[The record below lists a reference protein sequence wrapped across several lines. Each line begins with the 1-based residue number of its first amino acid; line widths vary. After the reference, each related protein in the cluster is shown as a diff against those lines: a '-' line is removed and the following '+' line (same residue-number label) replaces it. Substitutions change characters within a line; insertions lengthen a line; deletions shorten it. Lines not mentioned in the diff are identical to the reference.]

1 MTVSNPIINITKAP
15 AEQSISNAPQKVLI
29 VGQQT
34 GSVYT
39 SGSLVENIGNANVEI
54 GNFGKGSQIAE
65 MVKAFKSVNQVT
77 RLDAIALDDNGSGV
91 QATGD
96 ISFSGTATES
106 GVLVVSIGS
115 RINHKYSVSIA
126 SGDTGAQIID
136 ALADLIN
143 ADAHKIVSVLTL
155 TSGTTGTATITA
167 NNAGTYG
174 NGIGL
179 EVKGIVGGVTPS
191 VTAMTGGATDP
202 VLTGLFDVIGE
213 TRYQTIVFPGNYD
226 VTVVADSHTS
236 TTSLL
241 DPRWNEDNAILDGVC
256 VISKTDT
263 LANLKTFLNA
273 RNSQSL
279 IVNAQGIVNDTLYKG
294 SSIFE
299 LDDVIAAQIGA
310 VRALRLTDGANIAQL
325 VIASNLDARGG
336 THIASLPYMNTP
348 LTLPILDT
356 GKGWVKSEQSEINE
370 AGGFVIGNNVA
381 GNGVVLGQVYTT
393 YKTDAAG
400 NVDKTYQFL
409 NSVDVASA
417 GAEFIFNNLKS
428 AYSQSRLTDG
438 SLVTGYNMVNENA
451 IRGKLVELYNILSGE
466 GYLLYRAGED
476 NVKYFVDNLTIG
488 LDLLNG
494 KATSTAKVKHVAQLR
509 GLDLVLQSV
518 FNI

>member
-39 SGSLVENIGNANVEI
+39 SGSLVESIGNANIEI
-54 GNFGKGSQIAE
+54 GNFGKGSQVAE

-77 RLDAIALDDNGSGV
+77 RLDVIPLDDNGSGV
-91 QATGD
+91 QATG
-96 ISFSGTATES
+96 SVAFSGTATEA
-106 GVLVVSIGS
+106 GALVVSIGS

-126 SGDTGAQIID
+126 SGDTATEIGD
-136 ALADLIN
+136 ALVALIN
-143 ADAHKIVSVLTL
+143 ADSHNIVSA
-155 TSGTTGTATITA
+155 SNTTGTVTLTA
-167 NNAGTYG
+167 NNSGTYG

-226 VTVVADSHTS
+226 VTVVADTHAS

-273 RNSQSL
+273 RDSQSL
-279 IVNAQGIVNDTLYKG
+279 IVNAQEVVNDALYKG

-310 VRALRLTDGANIAQL
+310 VRSLRLTDGANIAQL

-348 LTLPILDT
+348 LSLPVVDT
-356 GKGWVKSEQSEINE
+356 GKGWSKSERAEINA
-370 AGGFVIGNNVA
+370 AGGFVVGNNVA
-381 GNGVVLGQVYTT
+381 GNGVILGQVYTT

-409 NSVDVASA
+409 NSVDVTSA

-438 SLVTGYNMVNENA
+438 ALVTGYNMVNENA

-466 GYLLYRAGED
+466 GYLLYRAGEE
-476 NVKYFVDNLTIG
+476 NIKYFVDNLTIS

-494 KATSTAKVKHVAQLR
+494 KATSTAKVPLVSQLR
-509 GLDLVLQSV
+509 RLDLVLQAV

>member
-39 SGSLVENIGNANVEI
+39 SGSLVESIGNANIEI
-54 GNFGKGSQIAE
+54 GNFGKGSQISE
-65 MVKAFKSVNQVT
+65 MVKAFKSANQVT

-91 QATGD
+91 QATG
-96 ISFSGTATES
+96 SVAFSGTATES
-106 GVLVVSIGS
+106 GALVVSVGS

-126 SGDTGAQIID
+126 SGDTATQIGD
-136 ALADLIN
+136 ALVALIN
-143 ADAHKIVSVLTL
+143 ADAHKIVSA
-155 TSGTTGTATITA
+155 SNTTGTVTLTA

-213 TRYQTIVFPGNYD
+213 TRYQTIIFPGNYD

-236 TTSLL
+236 TSSLL

-263 LANLKTFLNA
+263 LANLKTFLNS

-310 VRALRLTDGANIAQL
+310 VRALRLTDGANIAQF

-336 THIASLPYMNTP
+336 THTASLPYMNTP
-348 LTLPILDT
+348 LTLPVLDT
-356 GKGWVKSEQSEINE
+356 GKGWAKSEQSEINV
-370 AGGFVIGNNVA
+370 AGGFFVGNNVS
-381 GNGVVLGQVYTT
+381 GTGVVLGQVYTT

-409 NSVDVASA
+409 NNVDVTSA

-476 NVKYFVDNLTIG
+476 NVKYFVDNLTIS

-494 KATSTAKVKHVAQLR
+494 KATSTAKVPLVAQLR
-509 GLDLVLQSV
+509 RLDLVLQAV

>member
-77 RLDAIALDDNGSGV
+77 RLDAIALDDSGSGV

-126 SGDTGAQIID
+126 SGDTGAQITD

-155 TSGTTGTATITA
+155 TSGTTGTATLTA

-179 EVKGIVGGVTPS
+179 EVKGIVGGVAPS

-348 LTLPILDT
+348 LTLPVLDT
-356 GKGWVKSEQSEINE
+356 GKGWAKSEQSEIND
-370 AGGFVIGNNVA
+370 AGGFFVGNNVA
-381 GNGVVLGQVYTT
+381 GSGVILGQVYTT

-409 NSVDVASA
+409 NNVDVTSA

-438 SLVTGYNMVNENA
+438 SLVTGYNMVNENG
-451 IRGKLVELYNILSGE
+451 IRGKLVELYNTLSGE

-476 NVKYFVDNLTIG
+476 NVKYFVDNLTIS
-488 LDLLNG
+488 LDLLNC
-494 KATSTAKVKHVAQLR
+494 
-509 GLDLVLQSV
+509 
-518 FNI
+518 

>member
-77 RLDAIALDDNGSGV
+77 RLDAIPIDDNGSGIR
-91 QATGD
+91 ATG
-96 ISFSGTATES
+96 SVVFSGTATEA
-106 GVLVVSIGS
+106 GTLVVSIGS

-126 SGDTGAQIID
+126 SGDTAEQIKD
-136 ALADLIN
+136 SLVALIN
-143 ADAHKIVSVLTL
+143 ADAHKIVSVSVTPTVPGAVL
-155 TSGTTGTATITA
+155 ITA
-167 NNAGTYG
+167 NNAGTCG

-213 TRYQTIVFPGNYD
+213 TRYQTIVFPSNYD

-236 TTSLL
+236 TNSLL

-348 LTLPILDT
+348 LTLPVLDT
-356 GKGWVKSEQSEINE
+356 GKGWSKSEQSEINA
-370 AGGFVIGNNVA
+370 AGGFFVGNNVA
-381 GNGVVLGQVYTT
+381 GSGVILGQVYTT

-409 NSVDVASA
+409 NNVDVSSA

-451 IRGKLVELYNILSGE
+451 IRGKLVELYNTLSGE

-476 NVKYFVDNLTIG
+476 NVKYFVDNLTM
-488 LDLLNG
+488 
-494 KATSTAKVKHVAQLR
+494 TC
-509 GLDLVLQSV
+509 
-518 FNI
+518 